1 MFRSIRTRILIASLS
16 ILAAALLANAALNY
30 FVANIFS
37 KQSIVSNLDS
47 VSAGHVAG
55 IDDWVATRAQMIIS
69 LRTAASEPDPLST
82 FIDVQNAGGFTAV
95 FMGRADKTFV
105 STAKTNLPSD
115 FNPVE
120 RPWYKQAT
128 ASGKPIVT
136 TPYIDITSGKYV
148 VAFAAPAEGPNG
160 IKEVVGG
167 NVSMATVLANVD
179 AIHPT
184 PSSLGIL
191 FAGNG
196 NIIAFSDAKM
206 IGKPISTLIP
216 DLSISALTSATQ
228 PLPVKI
234 NGATKLLKV
243 TPIKGTD
250 WHVVVALDEAEA
262 TAGMRSQ
269 LSAAILVLV
278 AIMIVAALVMYA
290 VTTIL
295 LRRLDTIKDAMIAIS
310 SGSGDLTKRLPAAGE
325 DELAQLSAAFNRFA
339 EKLLIVTRQVRVISE
354 AVREAANQIASGN
367 EELSGRTEAAAA
379 SLEQTAT
386 SIEEITSTVSLSASA
401 AKDANSKSTDA
412 STIAAR
418 GGEVITGVI
427 AYMQE
432 IEVAAG
438 RIRSIISAIDG
449 IAFQTNILALNAAV
463 EAARAGEQGRGFAVV
478 SSEVRSLAQR
488 SAQAAKE
495 IKGLIEATID
505 SIASG
510 SSRVAVAGQTMQEI
524 VASVNDVK
532 TMMGQV
538 SEAADEQTLGIHEVN
553 RAMGQLEAMVQQNS
567 VLVQE
572 STATASTLLLQA
584 NELAVTVS
592 QFKTDSD

>member
-1 MFRSIRTRILIASLS
+1 MSLFRSIRTRILIASLS

-37 KQSIVSNLDS
+37 QQSIVSNLDS

-55 IDDWVATRAQMIIS
+55 IDDWVATRAQMIMS
-69 LRTAASEPDPLST
+69 LRTAAGTPDPLPT

-105 STAKTNLPSD
+105 STAKTNLPPD

-128 ASGKPIVT
+128 ALGKPIVT

-148 VAFAAPAEGPNG
+148 VAFAAPAEGING
-160 IKEVVGG
+160 IKQVVGG

-184 PSSLGIL
+184 PGSLGIL

-206 IGKPISTLIP
+206 IGKPIATLIP
-216 DLSISALTSATQ
+216 DLSIEALTSATQ

-234 NGATKLLKV
+234 NGAIKLLKV

-269 LSAAILVLV
+269 LSAAILVLI
-278 AIMIVAALVMYA
+278 AIMIVAALVMFA

-295 LRRLDTIKDAMIAIS
+295 LKRLDTIKDAMIAIS
-310 SGSGDLTKRLPAAGE
+310 SGSGDLTKRLPAEGN
-325 DELAQLSAAFNRFA
+325 DELAQLSAAFNRFV
-339 EKLLIVTRQVRVISE
+339 EKLLTVTRQVRVISE
-354 AVREAANQIASGN
+354 AVREAANRIASGN

-412 STIAAR
+412 SAIAAR

-505 SIASG
+505 SIVSG

-538 SEAADEQTLGIHEVN
+538 SEAADEQTLGINEVN

-572 STATASTLLLQA
+572 STATASVLLLQA

-592 QFKTDSD
+592 QFKTD